1 MVPHGIMYCHI
12 MTYNQFLCEVPHP
25 ITEGTSPNMT
35 VHQTYCEVPSVIPDV
50 PPYMTVD
57 QTYFEYFC
65 EYKVQT
71 NLVHVVQ
78 DE

>member
-1 MVPHGIMYCHI
+1 
-12 MTYNQFLCEVPHP
+12 
-25 ITEGTSPNMT
+25 MT

-71 NLVHVVQ
+71 NRIQKEKKKRKEGTTSVTLFILFFSFEQ
-78 DE
+78 INPIS